1 MWTSEIH
8 DISTG
13 YNISGS
19 YLILHRI
26 RHLWRPKMIYQPE
39 YPAAGECMAQHSGT
53 QSSGARLSATP
64 PFRSLYGGQATIL
77 VRMSWFA
84 LDHWLRRALRN
95 FRSQHNRGKQSRCP
109 YSWEDGARSRAT
121 KCYYTITGA
130 SRNTGLCSRP
140 RRLPHPQTAP

>member
-1 MWTSEIH
+1 MISLPGIIYADQWVVPSE
-8 DISTG
+8 
-13 YNISGS
+13 SGS
-19 YLILHRI
+19 YLTL
-26 RHLWRPKMIYQPE
+26 IYQPE
-39 YPAAGECMAQHSGT
+39 YPAAGECMAQHSGI

-121 KCYYTITGA
+121 KCYYTDNGRIKKYG
-130 SRNTGLCSRP
+130 SL
-140 RRLPHPQTAP
+140 LPSA